1 MMVELENSTD
11 ELNAELHQAGF
22 PSKSLY
28 NANRWNL
35 TNLYSLGDDMLCY
48 RSYYGKLYPGLTQSL
63 MDKLFALMGLRSAV
77 DMLHSESARVR
88 SEPLARSFIKGMEDV
103 I

>member
-1 MMVELENSTD
+1 MMIELESCTD
-11 ELNAELHQAGF
+11 QLNEELHRAGF
-22 PSKSLY
+22 SSKSLY

-35 TNLYSLGDDMLCY
+35 TNLYSFGDDMLCY
-48 RSYYGKLYPGLTQSL
+48 RSYYGKLYPGLTQDL

-77 DMLHSESARVR
+77 DMLETESARVR
-88 SEPLARSFIKGMEDV
+88 SEPLARSFIKGMEDL